1 MKTFLQFLDEKE
13 KLVKVYGTEK
23 RNFSVVKPARPAK
36 PVYSGLHVA
45 QVWPVPRCGKPRSGV
60 VGK

>member
-13 KLVKVYGTEK
+13 KLVKLYGTEK
-23 RNFSVVKPARPAK
+23 RDFKVVRPSRPAK
-36 PVYSGLHVA
+36 PVYTGLNVD
-45 QVWPVPRCGKPRSGV
+45 QIYPVPRCGKSRSGV